1 MKTTVGSPVPQ
12 REENGTAYPSEVTCS
27 GHGFKIKLNNLQMD
41 VHIDKPPIQVSD
53 TLKVSVTLKLKH
65 LMETKL
71 INLML
76 ITATQ
81 NPSDL

>member
-1 MKTTVGSPVPQ
+1 
-12 REENGTAYPSEVTCS
+12 
-27 GHGFKIKLNNLQMD
+27 MD